1 MNEGRREGEKGETGR
16 VRRRGLVSAVN
27 GPCFVQCIVGAGG
40 LFFFF
45 EGGGCYLLVGAIR
58 LCSSATVSTFD
69 YHSL

>member
-1 MNEGRREGEKGETGR
+1 M
-16 VRRRGLVSAVN
+16 SAVN

-40 LFFFF
+40 LFFFLR
-45 EGGGCYLLVGAIR
+45 GGCYLLVGAIR

>member
-45 EGGGCYLLVGAIR
+45 EGGVLFTSWCYSALL
-58 LCSSATVSTFD
+58 
-69 YHSL
+69 